1 MYLLFT
7 LCLQSGVI
15 FVRKLKGVFMK
26 IIQNIDDGQIFK
38 RLYALRRRVGKKMGE
53 EKKKQVTEEEKV

>member
-1 MYLLFT
+1 
-7 LCLQSGVI
+7 
-15 FVRKLKGVFMK
+15 MK

-38 RLYALRRRVGKKMGE
+38 RLYALRRSVGKKMGE